1 MANTQSIAFPN
12 LFNVA
17 QNRVAVLDDDIAIA
31 NRVRLLMLTEPT
43 EVYNEVDFGAGL
55 RKYLFQYNNDNTV
68 GRLQDNI
75 VEQLRKYEPLVDA
88 DKTKFAEGLLYT
100 GQDSDSSMQDCN
112 NLKFTVM
119 LETKYENSI
128 SVSIEDI

>member
-17 QNRVAVLDDDIAIA
+17 QNRVAVLDDDAAIA

-55 RKYLFQYNNDNTV
+55 RKYLFQYNNDNTI

-75 VEQLRKYEPLVDA
+75 VEQLRKYEPLVDT

-100 GQDSDSSMQDCN
+100 GQDSDSSMQDYN

-119 LETKYENSI
+119 LKTKYENSI